1 MQILFYNNFS
11 TSSGICTSYKEV
23 RNYLPKNTFQV
34 LCNLIMQTHKF
45 VYYVNGNF
53 TVTTRAKTKHC
64 IKSNQVYVYLY
75 TNSQVIDRIFKYPF
89 FQNFFSD
96 MYFFFSY
103 KSIYTSSN
111 IYYINYLSDI
121 AGFHEDFDK

>member
-1 MQILFYNNFS
+1 
-11 TSSGICTSYKEV
+11 
-23 RNYLPKNTFQV
+23 
-34 LCNLIMQTHKF
+34 MQTHKF

-89 FQNFFSD
+89 FQNFFND

-103 KSIYTSSN
+103 KYTSSN